1 MDLKYIIGASI
12 AVAGA
17 VGTAIVTAVSKSKKE
32 DELPIMPNQNKA
44 DMPSVE
50 ETDTA
55 IKSSDKLSCF
65 SKMDAEIDE
74 AWRKKELVEAENEYY
89 REQQIAAEIQQAW
102 IEREMLEDGYSI
114 EEVETMSRG
123 YYDTEDSIEKAE
135 NYEDNG
141 DIEEDYD
148 DIEEEID
155 NSEMSFVG
163 RNICIMLNDNE
174 DDRRN
179 RLKTSE
185 TTLVRKFPKLKE
197 LSSVGRLQQILD
209 GLFPEGFQKQM
220 YVRNL
225 TFTGKNG
232 YDVRILGI
240 RPKRIPGDFLEGYLP
255 DNVSLL
261 FKGHIAGK
269 EFRIDSVFEVMD
281 TEQLDFEV
289 NVVAT
294 PYKTPERIGA
304 NFLYDILDNA
314 GSLTEYTGEKLEEWK
329 TYLEWKREIASRQ
342 IYGCKYFKVGFDE
355 EKKKLNFWLV
365 FEGQDDFKAFKKYLS
380 RDIQVFDNNYSKD
393 EWHFDFAGDINNRKQ
408 RFNSVE
414 LGRYRGVISEYYLRK
429 NSDLFNEEQE
439 GEYDNEYDTSKDSI
453 YEAYSNPYIAQV
465 AYDLNRRDTDEINQ
479 RNLDDEETVQYVY
492 DNILGNYYT
501 DGFLALSAIGD
512 FVLIRRFQQAIDQLE
527 RDECYSP
534 NLAMWLF
541 NVTRARIPENISVN
555 IDKWLNSRIEK
566 NENQKE
572 AVRKMLAAPD
582 LCLIQGPPGTGKTT
596 VIAEAIYQFVRRGNR
611 VLVASQS
618 NDAVDNALER
628 LADSPEIRAIRL
640 GQKGKRKRK
649 VEDLSTKKF
658 GEDEAL
664 KCYYHALSHQ
674 LSKNWL
680 DLWGSLESGGVQYD
694 TDIRDASFF
703 NLDIADLNDEL
714 SKLNQEYDDARKQ
727 FALLTNEFESANDN
741 NTKLEEDKHQYRL
754 AIDCFSGESD
764 SQFYL
769 SENMLRIFES
779 RLNELIVDTIGKGIY
794 ITPGRLDIDVMGLG
808 KEQAYVYMIA
818 KNMRILIG
826 LYGKIQNAKGN
837 DSSNDGEILILR
849 SQLTEV
855 KQKILE
861 CVLEDDTEGEA
872 QYKKKMRSLQK
883 QLDTLKFSSSI
894 IAVSEVEK
902 NILGKNVIESIESG
916 DTDKWLDTFKLIIE
930 KWDQAINHALDDI
943 KEEIESQNSIDVSEI
958 IKRRMVAESKVS
970 EINER
975 IDRTKAQ
982 IVLKKQT
989 LLKLR
994 EKYNIESTDADDI
1007 ISHIKQLKENNV
1019 RQLNEQRS
1027 FRNDWERT
1035 IRNFKERLDDTD
1047 AFKYDQ
1053 EYYQQIYINACN
1065 VVGISCTD
1073 NMRNLSDNG
1082 YDDFDVVIIDEVS
1095 KATPPELLIPLMKA
1109 RKAILVGDHRQL
1121 PPMFKEHEGSY
1132 KELTESQENV
1142 PEEVRDL
1149 LTQENFKRF
1158 KNMVTSSLFKDYF
1171 EQAEE
1176 NIKHSLLVQY
1186 RMHTDIMDIIN
1197 RFYEQRLSCGNSEE
1211 VERMEKSHDLTI
1223 KGVDGSTFITPA
1235 RHAYWI
1241 DSSFTPSE
1249 KPIYEVRPNNSTSN
1263 YNVLE
1268 KYIVMELLKKI
1279 ATAYREQGYNKNNQK
1294 TVGVISF
1301 YQMQVNEIREAFRE
1315 AKRTFDFSAIDVDI
1329 NTVDRFQGKEKNII
1343 ITSLVRNNAK
1353 GRASK
1358 HVVAFERIN
1367 VAFSRAQEL
1376 LFIIGAKHMYENQ
1389 SVQLPNMDM
1398 PGFKTAPVYKNIM
1411 EGLNR
1416 KGCFKTCNK
1425 LITSEMEEEIIAEY
1439 KEMGGKL

>member
-1 MDLKYIIGASI
+1 MANEKDFTKAIADIIGAGI
-12 AVAGA
+12 
-17 VGTAIVTAVSKSKKE
+17 VGVTVTAMVKGGKS
-32 DELPIMPNQNKA
+32 
-44 DMPSVE
+44 
-50 ETDTA
+50 
-55 IKSSDKLSCF
+55 SSDKESSNSQPQKASEDIF
-65 SKMDAEIDE
+65 EEERVKQEMDEMWGKNRMMQQSTYDSERINMANRND
-74 AWRKKELVEAENEYY
+74 NYMDSYY
-89 REQQIAAEIQQAW
+89 RDDEYE
-102 IEREMLEDGYSI
+102 ED
-114 EEVETMSRG
+114 E
-123 YYDTEDSIEKAE
+123 
-135 NYEDNG
+135 YED
-141 DIEEDYD
+141 EDEFDEDD

-155 NSEMSFVG
+155 NSEMSFFG
-163 RNICIMLNDNE
+163 RNICILLNDNE
-174 DDRRN
+174 EDRRN
-179 RLKTSE
+179 RLRTSE
-185 TTLVRKFPKLKE
+185 AVLVRKFPKLKQ
-197 LSSVGRLQQILD
+197 LSSTDRMQQILD
-209 GLFPEGFQKQM
+209 GMFPEGFQKQM

-225 TFTGKNG
+225 TFTGKSG
-232 YDVRILGI
+232 YDVKTLGI
-240 RPKRIPGDFLEGYLP
+240 RPERTPGDFLEGYLP
-255 DNVSLL
+255 DDVSLL

-269 EFRIDSVFEVMD
+269 EFRVDSVFEVMD

-289 NVVAT
+289 DVVAT
-294 PYKTPERIGA
+294 PYPSPERIGA
-304 NFLYDILDNA
+304 NFLYDILDNS

-329 TYLEWKREIASRQ
+329 QYLDWKRELASRQ

-355 EKKKLNFWLV
+355 EKKRLNFWLV
-365 FEGQDDFKAFKKYLS
+365 FEDQDTFKAFKKYLS

-393 EWHFDFAGDINNRKQ
+393 KWHFDFAGDINNRRQ

-414 LGRYRGVISEYYLRK
+414 LGRYRGVVNEYYLK
-429 NSDLFNEEQE
+429 DNSEYFDDDTEEKHILTE
-439 GEYDNEYDTSKDSI
+439 EEWMSGDYDDEEVSKRSI
-453 YEAYSNPYIAQV
+453 YDAYSNPYIVQV
-465 AYDLNRRDTDEINQ
+465 AYDLNRRDIDEINH
-479 RNLDDEETVQYVY
+479 RNLDDEETIQYVY

-541 NVTRARIPENISVN
+541 DVTRARVPKDIDID
-555 IDKWLNSRIEK
+555 IDKWLNPKIEK

-596 VIAEAIYQFVRRGNR
+596 VIAEAIYQFVRRGDR

-640 GQKGKRKRK
+640 GQKGRRKRK
-649 VEDLSTKKF
+649 VEDLSTRKF

-664 KCYYHALSHQ
+664 KYYYHALSLQ

-680 DLWGSLESGGVQYD
+680 DLWDSLESGGIQYD
-694 TDIRDASFF
+694 TDIRDASLF
-703 NLDIADLNDEL
+703 NQDIAALNEEL
-714 SKLNQEYDDARKQ
+714 SGLNQEYDDARKHL
-727 FALLTNEFESANDN
+727 ALLTSELEKANDD

-754 AIDCFSGESD
+754 AYECFKGKSD

-769 SENMLRIFES
+769 SEDLLKIFES
-779 RLNELIVDTIGKGIY
+779 KLNKLVEITTKAGIY
-794 ITPGRLDIDVMGLG
+794 LTPGVLDIDVMGLG
-808 KEQAYVYMIA
+808 KEQAYVYMIS
-818 KNMRILIG
+818 KNLKTLKG
-826 LYGKIQNAKGN
+826 LCEKIQKVKGN
-837 DSSNDGEILILR
+837 DNSNDGEILILN
-849 SQLTEV
+849 SQLADV
-855 KQKILE
+855 KQKLLE
-861 CVLEDDTEGEA
+861 CLQEDDTDGA
-872 QYKKKMRSLQK
+872 SQYTKEMKSLQK
-883 QLDTLKFSSSI
+883 KVDKLKFSSSVVTI
-894 IAVSEVEK
+894 SDIEK
-902 NILGKNVIESIESG
+902 NILNKNVIEGIETN
-916 DTDKWLDTFKLIIE
+916 DADKWLETFRLIID
-930 KWDQAINHALDDI
+930 KWSQAINSALDAI
-943 KEEIESQNSIDVSEI
+943 KETIESRKSLDVSDI
-958 IKRRMVAESKVS
+958 ISRRTVAEGKIL

-975 IDRTKAQ
+975 IDSAKAQ
-982 IVLKKQT
+982 IVSKRQT

-994 EKYNIESTDADDI
+994 EKYEIESTNADDI
-1007 ISHIKQLKENNV
+1007 IAHIKKLKENNI
-1019 RQLNEQRS
+1019 RQLNEQRE
-1027 FRNDWERT
+1027 FRNDWEKT
-1035 IRNFKERLDDTD
+1035 IRGFKDRLDDAD

-1053 EYYQQIYINACN
+1053 EYYQQIYVNACN

-1082 YDDFDVVIIDEVS
+1082 YNDFDVVIIDEVS

-1132 KELTESQENV
+1132 KELAESQENA

-1149 LTQENFKRF
+1149 LTQDNFQRF
-1158 KNMVTSSLFKDYF
+1158 QKMVTSSLFKDYF
-1171 EQAEE
+1171 EQADEK
-1176 NIKHSLLVQY
+1176 IKHSLLVQY

-1223 KGVDGSTFITPA
+1223 KGVDGSTFVTPT

-1241 DSSFTPSE
+1241 DSSFTPSN

-1263 YNVLE
+1263 CNVLE
-1268 KYIVMELLKKI
+1268 KYIIIELLKKI
-1279 ATAYREQGYNKNNQK
+1279 ADSYREQGYNKNNQK

-1315 AKRTFDFSAIDVDI
+1315 VKKVYDFSAIDVDI

-1343 ITSLVRNNAK
+1343 ITSLVRNNEK
-1353 GRASK
+1353 GHASK

-1376 LFIIGAKHMYENQ
+1376 LFIVGAKHMYENQ
-1389 SVQLPNMDM
+1389 PVQLPNMDM

-1425 LITSEMEEEIIAEY
+1425 IITPEIEEKIIAEY